1 MASTNRSAYANH
13 AERKRWQ
20 KTRINLAVSNNVI
33 AFYSFPI
40 ATSRSN
46 FIAMNSTIQSSSSL
60 PHEQQPVAWIAGVG
74 ANAGL
79 GAAVARRFSEGGFT
93 VALTGRTAER
103 VESIAAEIRAAGGVA
118 HALAGDISNETTV
131 GELAD
136 RVRDLGPL
144 TAAIFNAGGAS
155 RAPTLELSAANF
167 EQAWRTGVLGGF
179 LFAQAALRRILNNGL
194 NAASSSGRGSL
205 LFTGATAALRGKPPF
220 AAFAA
225 SKAALRS
232 LSQTLAREFGSEGVH
247 VAHIVIDGGIDG
259 ERLRQSAPQRVQHA
273 GDDGL
278 LQASAI
284 AESYWQLHHQ
294 HRSAWT
300 QELDLRPFKE
310 TF

>member
-1 MASTNRSAYANH
+1 
-13 AERKRWQ
+13 
-20 KTRINLAVSNNVI
+20 
-33 AFYSFPI
+33 
-40 ATSRSN
+40 
-46 FIAMNSTIQSSSSL
+46 MNSTIQSPTPL
-60 PHEQQPVAWIAGVG
+60 PHEQAPVAWIAGVG
-74 ANAGL
+74 ASAGL
-79 GAAVARRFSEGGFT
+79 GAAVARRFAQGGFT

-103 VESIAAEIRAAGGVA
+103 VETIAAEIRAAGGVA
-118 HALAGDISNETTV
+118 HALPGDISNEASV
-131 GELAD
+131 AELAD
-136 RVRDLGPL
+136 RVRELGPL
-144 TAAIFNAGGAS
+144 TAAVFNAGNAS
-155 RAPTLELSAANF
+155 RAPTLELTAAQF

-194 NAASSSGRGSL
+194 STAGSTGRGTL

-232 LSQTLAREFGSEGVH
+232 LSQTLAREFGSEGIH

-259 ERLRQSAPQRVQHA
+259 ERLRQSAPQRAQQA

-310 TF
+310 PF